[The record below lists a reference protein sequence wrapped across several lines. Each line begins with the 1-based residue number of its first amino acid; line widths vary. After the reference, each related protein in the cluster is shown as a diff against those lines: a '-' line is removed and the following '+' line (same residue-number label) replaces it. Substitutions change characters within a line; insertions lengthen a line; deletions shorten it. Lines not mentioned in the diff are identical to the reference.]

1 MRLLGGRFVLERELG
16 IGGMATVYL
25 GRDEVL
31 DRPVAVK
38 ILRGGFDDPETAG
51 RFRREGRTA
60 ARLSHPNVV
69 QVYDA
74 GEGELEGRRV
84 SYIVMEYVPGG
95 DLGRMIRERGPLP
108 GPELARIGAEVAAGL
123 AHAHGRGVI
132 HRDVK
137 PPNVL
142 LDEQGTPKLA
152 DFGIAR
158 VLDATVQAT
167 RTGVYLGTAGYS
179 SPEQLRGER
188 ITPKSDVYSLG
199 ATLYCAAVGSP
210 PFTGLPL
217 EVASQHMTKE
227 PEPPTRRGA
236 RIGRGVEE
244 AIMACLSKDPAAR
257 PEAGELREALL
268 AARAEGP
275 APAAPRPRSRPAKA
289 EERTAVLPSRPP
301 RGRGRRLLAALAAA
315 LLLAA
320 GAAGGWGLLRG
331 GLPGSW
337 GEEGG
342 QQRGEDRSG
351 GRPAPP
357 ARAAAEAVFDMY
369 VAAATNDFA
378 ASWSY
383 LSESYRERVGS
394 LREWESRYEDV
405 SYVRFVEGPT
415 VVRASGNEARVAFT
429 VQETRPEGVRTVSG
443 VWVCVNENGEWKL
456 DRLLEGGSG

>member
-51 RFRREGRTA
+51 RFRREGRAA

-95 DLGRMIRERGPLP
+95 DLGRLIRERGLLP
-108 GPELARIGAEVAAGL
+108 GPELARIGAAVAAGL

-236 RIGRGVEE
+236 RIGEELEE
-244 AIMACLSKDPAAR
+244 AIMACLAKEPSDR
-257 PEAGELREALL
+257 PDAGELREALL
-268 AARAEGP
+268 AARPGP
-275 APAAPRPRSRPAKA
+275 AVGPPETGGRPAKG
-289 EERTAVLPSRPP
+289 EERTEVLPAPPP
-301 RGRGRRLLAALAAA
+301 RRRRGRRLLAALAAA

-320 GAAGGWGLLRG
+320 GAAGGWGLLQG
-331 GLPGSW
+331 GLPW
-337 GEEGG
+337 QAGEGEAR
-342 QQRGEDRSG
+342 QQSADRSG

-357 ARAAAEAVFDMY
+357 AQAAAEAVFNMY

-378 ASWSY
+378 TSWSY
-383 LSESYRERVGS
+383 LSGRYQEQVGS
-394 LREWESRYEDV
+394 LQEWESRYEEV

-443 VWVCVNENGEWKL
+443 VWVCVNENGRWKL
-456 DRLLEGGSG
+456 DRLLEEGSG

>member
-1 MRLLGGRFVLERELG
+1 MRVLGGRFVLERELG

-74 GEGELEGRRV
+74 GEGDLEGRRV

-95 DLGRMIRERGPLP
+95 DLGRLIRERGPLP
-108 GPELARIGAEVAAGL
+108 EGELRRIGAAVAAGL

-227 PEPPTRRGA
+227 PEPPNRRGA
-236 RIGRGVEE
+236 CLGRELE
-244 AIMACLSKDPAAR
+244 AAIMACLAKDPAAR
-257 PEAGELREALL
+257 PEAAELREILL
-268 AARAEGP
+268 AAGTE
-275 APAAPRPRSRPAKA
+275 PAARPPKTKGRPAR

-301 RGRGRRLLAALAAA
+301 RRRRRARRLLAALAAG

-320 GAAGGWGLLRG
+320 GVAGGWGLLHERLPDQWWGSG
-331 GLPGSW
+331 GR
-337 GEEGG
+337 
-342 QQRGEDRSG
+342 QQGEDLSG

-357 ARAAAEAVFDMY
+357 ARAAAEAVFNMY

-378 ASWSY
+378 TSWSY
-383 LSESYRERVGS
+383 LSESYQERVGS
-394 LREWESRYEDV
+394 LQEWESRYETV
-405 SYVRFVEGPT
+405 SYVQFVEGPT
-415 VVRASGNEARVAFT
+415 VVRASGDEARVAFT

-456 DRLLEGGSG
+456 DRLLEEGSG